1 MQPRRPHRKRVKHYE
16 DPSHLRELTF
26 SCYRRMNLL
35 ANDAWRTQLSRSIDA
50 ATERH
55 GWRLTAFVFM
65 PNHVHLLVYP
75 LPGNS
80 SVDHLLKAI
89 KRPYSYRIKQ
99 DLRQH
104 RSPLLEK
111 LTIRQRPNVQCFRY
125 WQEGPGYDRN
135 LYSEEAVLAAID
147 YLHQN
152 PVRRNLVPRAVD
164 WRWSSARWY
173 ADPTAPRDEALPQL
187 HPIPAEWWLNSP
199 T

>member
-1 MQPRRPHRKRVKHYE
+1 MECGRPHRKRVKHYE
-16 DPSHLRELTF
+16 DPAHLRELTF

-35 ANDAWRTQLSRSIDA
+35 ANDAWRTQFSRAIDA

-80 SVDHLLKAI
+80 SVDRLLKAI

-99 DLRQH
+99 ELLQH

-111 LTIRQRPNVQCFRY
+111 LTIRQRPNVRCFRY

-135 LYSEEAVLAAID
+135 LYSEDAVLAAID

-152 PVRRNLVPRAVD
+152 PVRRKLVPRAIA

-173 ADPTAPRDEALPQL
+173 ADPTLPRDDALPLL